1 MIVLYGIKN
10 CDTVNKAR
18 KWLNDHGIEYHFHD
32 YRKDG
37 LTLEQLQHFAAELGW
52 NTLLNRSSTSWRQL
66 SLEQQSDLSES
77 KALNLMFQTPTL
89 IKRPILNSGGKLLL
103 GFKPEHYQ
111 NCLA

>member
-37 LTLEQLQHFAAELGW
+37 LTLEQLQQFAAELGW

-89 IKRPILNSGGKLLL
+89 IKRPILNAGGKLLL